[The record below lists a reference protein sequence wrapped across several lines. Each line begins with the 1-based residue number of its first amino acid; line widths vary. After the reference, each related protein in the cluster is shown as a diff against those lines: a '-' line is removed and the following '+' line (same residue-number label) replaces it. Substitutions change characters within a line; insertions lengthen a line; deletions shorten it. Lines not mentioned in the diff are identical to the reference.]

1 MRRITAGICLVAGV
15 VSSGISPAL
24 GQDAAPAE
32 SALVVDQ
39 STLPDAIDLKGARPK
54 ADSSVLPPAVDAL
67 PASLEPLVA
76 PPSLALP
83 DAPSQVRVRELRPL
97 TLEEAIQLAE
107 FNSPQLKAA
116 ASQVDQAK
124 SALRAAI
131 SAWYPTVDLSAS
143 AEYFK
148 SYSYRNPDF
157 VSDRV
162 IRNPTVENTS
172 TSGGGITGLETSMGE
187 ITPLEEITGSDPT
200 TGETSSTTAEETT
213 GPNTRDGY
221 NERYGR
227 QWRTNV
233 SLQLSWD
240 LINPARVPQIA
251 AARDRFERSGEAY
264 LIALR
269 DLRLEA
275 QTAYFEL
282 QRADEGVRIGQASV
296 KASLVSYR
304 DARAR
309 FNAGVN
315 TKLEVL
321 EAETQLARDRN
332 TLTTNLRLQDEQR
345 RNLARVLDLPQ
356 DVTPTAATPA
366 RPLGLW
372 EPSLQESIVAAYN
385 YREELDQ
392 LILDISINN
401 SQANASLA
409 AVQPVLRFVNSTTAS
424 RSEGQIGQ
432 TSLSEIDMG
441 DFTYGWDN
449 STALRA
455 NWRLFDGGRARA
467 EYRRFKQA
475 AEQSR
480 FDFANRRNRI
490 RLEVEQSFFGLRAAI
505 QSIDTTAIEVLSSKE
520 SLRLSQL
527 RVQAGVGV
535 QREVVNNQ
543 RDVTQAEL
551 KYARAISDYNTNLAR
566 LQRRSGLDALVAC
579 NAVSLP
585 ASKPEF
591 EQSLIPIE
599 PTPLKTACPPVA
611 TAGSLMNQNQDS
623 PVQPLW

>member
-1 MRRITAGICLVAGV
+1 MRRIAAGICLVVGV
-15 VSSGISPAL
+15 VSSGVPPAL
-24 GQDAAPAE
+24 SEDAVQVE
-32 SALVVDQ
+32 SALVDQ
-39 STLPDAIDLKGARPK
+39 ATLPDAIDLKGARPK
-54 ADSSVLPPAVDAL
+54 ADPSVMTPAMDTL

-83 DAPSQVRVRELRPL
+83 DAPSQVRIHELRPL
-97 TLEEAIQLAE
+97 TLEEAVQLAE
-107 FNSPQLKAA
+107 FNSPRLKAA

-131 SAWYPTVDLSAS
+131 AAWYPTVDLSAS
-143 AEYFK
+143 GLPEYFK

-157 VSDRV
+157 VPDRV
-162 IRNPTVENTS
+162 VQKPTGQAV
-172 TSGGGITGLETSMGE
+172 
-187 ITPLEEITGSDPT
+187 
-200 TGETSSTTAEETT
+200 
-213 GPNTRDGY
+213 TRDGY
-221 NERYGR
+221 NESYGR
-227 QWRTNV
+227 EWRANV
-233 SLQLSWD
+233 SLQVSWD

-251 AARDRFERSGEAY
+251 AARDRFERAGDAY

-275 QTAYFEL
+275 QQAYFDL
-282 QRADEGVRIGQASV
+282 QQADEGVRIGQDSV

-332 TLTTNLRLQDEQR
+332 TLTTNLGLQDLRR
-345 RNLARVLDLPQ
+345 RNLAASLDLPQ

-409 AVQPVLRFVNSTTAS
+409 AVQPALRFVNSTTAS
-424 RSEGQIGQ
+424 RSEGQSGQ
-432 TSLSEIDMG
+432 TSLSEIDMD
-441 DFTYGWDN
+441 DFTYGVQN
-449 STALRA
+449 STALTA
-455 NWRLFDGGRARA
+455 TWRLFDGGRARA
-467 EYRRFKQA
+467 DYRRSKQA
-475 AEQSR
+475 AEESR
-480 FDFANRRNRI
+480 FNFARTRDQI
-490 RLEVEQSFFGLRAAI
+490 RLQVEESFFGLRSAI
-505 QSIDTTAIEVLSSKE
+505 QSIDTTAIEVLSSRE
-520 SLRLSQL
+520 SLRLSNL

-543 RDVTQAEL
+543 RDLTQAEL
-551 KYARAISDYNTNLAR
+551 KYARAIKDYNSSLAQ
-566 LQRRSGLDALVAC
+566 LQRRTGLDALIAC
-579 NAVSLP
+579 NAVSLSGTKQEP
-585 ASKPEF
+585 DQEP
-591 EQSLIPIE
+591 IPIE
-599 PTPLKTACPPVA
+599 PTPLKAACPSV
-611 TAGSLMNQNQDS
+611 GSIGSSVTQTESS

>member
-1 MRRITAGICLVAGV
+1 MRRITAGFFLVAGV
-15 VSSGISPAL
+15 VSSGIPPAL
-24 GQDAAPAE
+24 GQDAAQAE
-32 SALVVDQ
+32 SALVDQ

-54 ADSSVLPPAVDAL
+54 ADSSVFAPAVDAL
-67 PASLEPLVA
+67 PASLEPLAA

-83 DAPSQVRVRELRPL
+83 DAPSQLRIRELRPL
-97 TLEEAIQLAE
+97 TLEEALQLAE
-107 FNSPQLKAA
+107 FNSPKLKAA
-116 ASQVDQAK
+116 ASRVDQAK

-131 SAWYPTVDLSAS
+131 SAWYPTVNLAAS
-143 AEYFK
+143 GLPEYFK

-157 VSDRV
+157 VPDRV
-162 IRNPTVENTS
+162 VQKPT
-172 TSGGGITGLETSMGE
+172 GE
-187 ITPLEEITGSDPT
+187 VNPT
-200 TGETSSTTAEETT
+200 TGEPLTRPE
-213 GPNTRDGY
+213 TRDGY

-227 QWRTNV
+227 QWRVNV
-233 SLQLSWD
+233 SLEVSWD

-251 AARDRFERSGEAY
+251 AARDRFERAGDAY

-275 QTAYFEL
+275 QTAYFDL

-315 TKLEVL
+315 TKVEVL
-321 EAETQLARDRN
+321 EAETQLARDRD

-409 AVQPVLRFVNSTTAS
+409 AVQPVLRFVNSTSAS
-424 RSEGQIGQ
+424 RSEGQSGQ
-432 TSLSEIDMG
+432 TSLSDIDMG
-441 DFTYGWDN
+441 DFTYGMQN

-467 EYRRFKQA
+467 EYRRSKQA

-480 FDFANRRNRI
+480 FDFAVQRDQI
-490 RLEVEQSFFGLRAAI
+490 RFEVEQSFFGLRAAI
-505 QSIDTTAIEVLSSKE
+505 QSIDTTATEVLSSRE

-543 RDVTQAEL
+543 RDLTQAEL

-566 LQRRSGLDALVAC
+566 LQRRTGLDALVAC
-579 NAVSLP
+579 NAISLP
-585 ASKPEF
+585 ASKPEL
-591 EQSLIPIE
+591 EQPLIPIE
-599 PTPLKTACPPVA
+599 PTPLKTACPSVA
-611 TAGSLMNQNQDS
+611 TAGSLMNQNQNS
-623 PVQPLW
+623 LVQPLW